1 MYKPKRYIWGM
12 FLTYFIERKLK
23 MRLPI
28 SPERR
33 WKWNLISEV
42 RFWDKFISVLN
53 RNDKYMFLLDPK
65 LPLHDEI
72 IKLLPYQEEIKIL
85 DVGAGP
91 LTFLGKVY
99 NKSKLNIDAID
110 PLAEEYDR
118 ILNKY
123 QLIPPIRTTKL
134 AAEKLREKYF
144 ENSFDFVYAS
154 NSIDHC
160 YSPENAI
167 VEMIKV
173 VKKNHY
179 ILLKHKPYEATKQN
193 WQGLHQWNFSEENGD
208 FLISS
213 KNYKINFSKRNR
225 KLCTV
230 KCEYDNDNNLN
241 TIIKKL

>member
-1 MYKPKRYIWGM
+1 MYKPKRYILGIL
-12 FLTYFIERKLK
+12 LTYFIERKLK
-23 MRLPI
+23 IRFPI
-28 SPERR
+28 TPERR

-42 RFWDKFISVLN
+42 RFWDKFFNVLN
-53 RNDKYMFLLDPK
+53 RNDEYMMRLDPK

-72 IKLLPYQEEIKIL
+72 IELLPEQEEVNIL

-99 NKSKLNIDAID
+99 DKSKIKIEAID
-110 PLAEEYDR
+110 PLADEYDR
-118 ILNKY
+118 ILTKNK
-123 QLIPPIRTTKL
+123 LIPPIRTTKL
-134 AAEKLREKYF
+134 AAEKLREKYS

-167 VEMIKV
+167 IEMIKV

-179 ILLKHKPYEATKQN
+179 ILLKHIPYEATKQD
-193 WQGLHQWNFSEENGD
+193 WRGLHQWDFLEKNGD

-213 KNYKINFSKRNR
+213 KNYKINFSIKYLNI
-225 KLCTV
+225 CTI

-241 TIIKKL
+241 TVIKKL